1 MKLSFNKADV
11 QKLIDH
17 AKAASKHRLPYGKK
31 KEKPGLMLVGDQ
43 GIYLMSS
50 GIPHLPKDGGKPEE
64 SFVVYPK
71 QCDPTKMEFDE
82 WWEAKRAA
90 FGGDDGVE
98 FLPLES
104 VEASLKANAKFPDF
118 AIMMTPTKMAY

>member
-17 AKAASKHRLPYGKK
+17 AKSSKKHRLPYGKK
-31 KEKPGLMLVGDQ
+31 KEVPGLMLVGDQ

-50 GIPHLPKDGGKPEE
+50 GIPHLPKEGGKEND

-71 QCDPTKMEFDE
+71 QCDPTKMEFDD

-98 FLPLES
+98 FLPLSGVEES
-104 VEASLKANAKFPDF
+104 LRLNAKFPDF
-118 AIMMTPTKMAY
+118 VIMMTPQSMRF